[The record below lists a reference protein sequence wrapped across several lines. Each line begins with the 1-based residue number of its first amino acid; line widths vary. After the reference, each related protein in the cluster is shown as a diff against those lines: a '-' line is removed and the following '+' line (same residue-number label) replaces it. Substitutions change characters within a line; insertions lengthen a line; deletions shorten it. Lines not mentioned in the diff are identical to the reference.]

1 MKNTRK
7 GVDYPRMTKHTSDY
21 FYNEETVYER
31 LLVRNIHGIYR
42 EYFHTSLKNLPFWDS
57 YFEQYSRIYIMN
69 NDKTM
74 TLLWNNGKLV

>member
-1 MKNTRK
+1 MIETR
-7 GVDYPRMTKHTSDY
+7 
-21 FYNEETVYER
+21 YER

-42 EYFHTSLKNLPFWDS
+42 EHFNKTLTELPFWDG
-57 YFEQYSRIYIMN
+57 YFEQYSHIYIIN